1 MVFFRVQI
9 TEDEIQQI
17 TGRGESVQPR
27 GLIYGYLNEIQL
39 KTVLNP
45 RNGNSVECS
54 SARSSKKEQG
64 EFKVTGQ
71 FHVNRVKYRRN
82 LVFCFL

>member
-1 MVFFRVQI
+1 MIFFSVQI

-17 TGRGESVQPR
+17 TGRDESVQPR
-27 GLIYGYLNEIQL
+27 ELIYGYEKQIQL

-54 SARSSKKEQG
+54 STCSSKKGQG
-64 EFKVTGQ
+64 EFKVTVAN
-71 FHVNRVKYRRN
+71 FT
-82 LVFCFL
+82 